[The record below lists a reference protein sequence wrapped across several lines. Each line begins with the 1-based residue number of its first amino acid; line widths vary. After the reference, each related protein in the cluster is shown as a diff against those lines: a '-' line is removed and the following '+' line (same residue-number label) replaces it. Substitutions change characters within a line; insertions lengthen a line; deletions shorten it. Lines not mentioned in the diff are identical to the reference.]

1 MAAARTPGPSW
12 PSGPGEGYYQDD
24 YAVRDQTRPDQALS
38 DQGQVVGIIT
48 ELAALLRDTRVNL
61 AISAGTLAAITIGLA
76 LEAAFSA
83 RALRPGAIGIVNGAL
98 LCGLLV
104 CWLRAVLLLATAGR
118 PVVNALSE
126 LRWRTGAPVDP
137 RPTWLTLPPPPAG
150 TNPEEWTWV
159 RAHLL
164 VGAARLSR
172 YRLQRADT
180 WTYVTAAGF
189 LVWTAFLLLGL

>member
-1 MAAARTPGPSW
+1 MAAARTPRASW
-12 PSGPGEGYYQDD
+12 PSGPVEGYYQDD
-24 YAVRDQTRPDQALS
+24 YAIQDQRVPNQLLS
-38 DQGQVVGIIT
+38 EDREAIGVIA

-61 AISAGTLAAITIGLA
+61 SISAGTLASITIGIA
-76 LEAAFSA
+76 LEAAFSV
-83 RALRPGAIGIVNGAL
+83 RALRPGALGIVNFAL
-98 LCGLLV
+98 LFGLLA
-104 CWLRAVLLLATAGR
+104 CWLRALLLLVTSGR

-126 LRWRTGAPVDP
+126 LRWRTGAPVDTRAP
-137 RPTWLTLPPPPAG
+137 WLTLPPVG

-164 VGAARLSR
+164 VGAARLMR

-180 WTYVTAAGF
+180 WTYVTAGAF

>member
-1 MAAARTPGPSW
+1 MAAIRTPGPSW
-12 PSGPGEGYYQDD
+12 PSGPSEGYYQDD
-24 YAVRDQTRPDQALS
+24 YAVQDQTVPNQALS
-38 DQGQVVGIIT
+38 ERGEALGVIT

-61 AISAGTLAAITIGLA
+61 SISAGTLAAITIGLA

-83 RALRPGAIGIVNGAL
+83 RALRPGALGIVNFAL
-98 LCGLLV
+98 LCGLLA
-104 CWLRAVLLLATAGR
+104 CWARAVLLLVTSGR

-126 LRWRTGAPVDP
+126 LRWRTGAPLDP
-137 RPTWLTLPPPPAG
+137 RATWLTLPPVG
-150 TNPEEWTWV
+150 TNPEEWTWI

-164 VGAARLSR
+164 VGAARLTR

>member
-1 MAAARTPGPSW
+1 MAAARIPGPSW
-12 PSGPGEGYYQDD
+12 PLGPGEGYYRDD
-24 YAVRDQTRPDQALS
+24 YAVQDQAPAEQREAL
-38 DQGQVVGIIT
+38 GVIT
-48 ELAALLRDTRVNL
+48 ELAALLRDARVNL
-61 AISAGTLAAITIGLA
+61 SISAGTLGAITIALA

-83 RALRPGAIGIVNGAL
+83 RALRPGAIGIVNGSL
-98 LCGLLV
+98 LFGLLA

-118 PVVNALSE
+118 PVLNALSE
-126 LRWRTGAPVDP
+126 LRWRTGAPIDP
-137 RPTWLTLPPPPAG
+137 RATWLTLPPVG
-150 TNPEEWTWV
+150 TNPEEWTWI

-180 WTYVTAAGF
+180 WTYVTAGGF

>member
-1 MAAARTPGPSW
+1 MAAAGTPGPSW

-24 YAVRDQTRPDQALS
+24 YAVQDRTAPDQALS
-38 DQGQVVGIIT
+38 EQGEALGVIT

-83 RALRPGAIGIVNGAL
+83 RALPSGALGIVNFAL
-98 LCGLLV
+98 LCGLLA

-137 RPTWLTLPPPPAG
+137 RPTWMSLPPVG
-150 TNPEEWTWV
+150 TNPEEWTWI

-172 YRLQRADT
+172 YRCQRADT
-180 WTYVTAAGF
+180 WTYVTAGAF
-189 LVWTAFLLLGL
+189 LVWTAFLLLGQ

>member
-12 PSGPGEGYYQDD
+12 PSGPNDGYYRDD
-24 YAVRDQTRPDQALS
+24 YAVQDQTRPDQALAE
-38 DQGQVVGIIT
+38 QREALGVIT
-48 ELAALLRDTRVNL
+48 ELAALLRDARVNL
-61 AISAGTLAAITIGLA
+61 SISAGTLGAITIALA

-83 RALRPGAIGIVNGAL
+83 RALRPGAVGLVNVAL
-98 LCGLLV
+98 LCGLLA

-118 PVVNALSE
+118 PVLNALSE

-137 RPTWLTLPPPPAG
+137 RPMWLTLPPVG
-150 TNPEEWTWV
+150 TNPEEWTWI

>member
-24 YAVRDQTRPDQALS
+24 YAVQDRTLPGQALS
-38 DQGQVVGIIT
+38 EQGEVMGVIT

-83 RALRPGAIGIVNGAL
+83 RALPPGALRFVNFAL
-98 LCGLLV
+98 LCLLLA
-104 CWLRAVLLLATAGR
+104 CWLRAVLLLATSGR

-126 LRWRTGAPVDP
+126 LRWRTGTPLDP
-137 RPTWLTLPPPPAG
+137 RARWLTLPPAG
-150 TNPEEWTWV
+150 TNPEEWTWI

-172 YRLQRADT
+172 YRLLRADT
-180 WTYVTAAGF
+180 WTYITAGGF

>member
-12 PSGPGEGYYQDD
+12 PSGPSEGYYQDD
-24 YAVRDQTRPDQALS
+24 YAVQDRTLPDQALS
-38 DQGQVVGIIT
+38 GQTEAQGVIT

-61 AISAGTLAAITIGLA
+61 SIGAGTLAVITIGLA

-83 RALRPGAIGIVNGAL
+83 RALPHGALGIVNFAL
-98 LCGLLV
+98 LCLLV
-104 CWLRAVLLLATAGR
+104 ACWLRAVLLLATSGR

-126 LRWRTGAPVDP
+126 LRWRTGAPLDP
-137 RPTWLTLPPPPAG
+137 RAPWLTLPPVG
-150 TNPEEWTWV
+150 TNPEEWTWI

-172 YRLQRADT
+172 YRLLRADT
-180 WTYVTAAGF
+180 WTYVTAGAF

>member
-1 MAAARTPGPSW
+1 MAATRTPGPTW
-12 PSGPGEGYYQDD
+12 PSGPAEGYYHDD
-24 YAVRDQTRPDQALS
+24 YAVQDQTMPNQVLS
-38 DQGQVVGIIT
+38 EPGEAMGVIT

-61 AISAGTLAAITIGLA
+61 SISAGTLAAITIGLA

-83 RALRPGAIGIVNGAL
+83 RALRGGALGIVNFAL
-98 LCGLLV
+98 LCLLLA
-104 CWLRAVLLLATAGR
+104 CWLRAVLLLATANR
-118 PVVNALSE
+118 PVLNALSE

-137 RPTWLTLPPPPAG
+137 RPTWLSLPPVG
-150 TNPEEWTWV
+150 TNPEEWTWI

-172 YRLQRADT
+172 WRCQRADT
-180 WTYVTAAGF
+180 WTYITAAGF

>member
-12 PSGPGEGYYQDD
+12 PSGPADGYHYHDD
-24 YAVRDQTRPDQALS
+24 YAVRDQTVPDGTLSERGEALGVIS
-38 DQGQVVGIIT
+38 

-61 AISAGTLAAITIGLA
+61 SISAGTLAAITIGLA

-83 RALRPGAIGIVNGAL
+83 RALRGGALGIVNFAL
-98 LCGLLV
+98 LCLLLA
-104 CWLRAVLLLATAGR
+104 CWLRAVLLLATSGR

-126 LRWRTGAPVDP
+126 LRWRTGAPLDTRAP
-137 RPTWLTLPPPPAG
+137 WLTLPPVG
-150 TNPEEWTWV
+150 TNPQEWTWI

-172 YRLQRADT
+172 YRLLRADT
-180 WTYVTAAGF
+180 WTYVTAGAF

>member
-1 MAAARTPGPSW
+1 MAATRTPGPAW
-12 PSGPGEGYYQDD
+12 PSGPAEGYYQDD
-24 YAVRDQTRPDQALS
+24 YAVQDQTAPHQALS
-38 DQGQVVGIIT
+38 EQGEALGVIT
-48 ELAALLRDTRVNL
+48 ELAALLRDARVNL
-61 AISAGTLAAITIGLA
+61 SISAGTLAAITIGVA

-83 RALRPGAIGIVNGAL
+83 RALPHGALGIANFAL
-98 LCGLLV
+98 LCGLFA
-104 CWLRAVLLLATAGR
+104 CWARALLLLLTSGR

-126 LRWRTGAPVDP
+126 LRWRTGAPADP
-137 RPTWLTLPPPPAG
+137 RAPWLSLPPVG

-180 WTYVTAAGF
+180 WTYVTAGAF

>member
-24 YAVRDQTRPDQALS
+24 YAAQDQTLPDRAQTGQTEAL
-38 DQGQVVGIIT
+38 GVIT
-48 ELAALLRDTRVNL
+48 ELAALLHDARVNL
-61 AISAGTLAAITIGLA
+61 AISAGTLGAITIGLA

-83 RALRPGAIGIVNGAL
+83 RALPPGALGIVHAAL
-98 LCGLLV
+98 LCGLLA

-137 RPTWLTLPPPPAG
+137 RPLWLTLPPVG
-150 TNPEEWTWV
+150 SNPEEWTWI

-180 WTYVTAAGF
+180 WTYVTAGGF
-189 LVWTAFLLLGL
+189 LVWSAFLLLGL

>member
-12 PSGPGEGYYQDD
+12 PSGPSEGYYPDD
-24 YAVRDQTRPDQALS
+24 YAVQDQIPPDQARS
-38 DQGQVVGIIT
+38 DQREALGIIT

-61 AISAGTLAAITIGLA
+61 SISAGTLGAITIGLA
-76 LEAAFSA
+76 LEAAFSP
-83 RALRPGAIGIVNGAL
+83 RALHPGAIGLVNAAL
-98 LCGLLV
+98 LCGVLA

-137 RPTWLTLPPPPAG
+137 RPTWLALPPVG
-150 TNPEEWTWV
+150 TNPEEWTWI

-180 WTYVTAAGF
+180 WTYVTAVGF
-189 LVWTAFLLLGL
+189 LVWTAFLLLGQ

>member
-1 MAAARTPGPSW
+1 MAAAGTPGPSW
-12 PSGPGEGYYQDD
+12 PSGPGMGYYQDD
-24 YAVRDQTRPDQALS
+24 YAVQDQTLADQARSEQSEAL
-38 DQGQVVGIIT
+38 GVIT

-83 RALRPGAIGIVNGAL
+83 RALRPGAFGLVNAAL
-98 LCGLLV
+98 LFGVLV
-104 CWLRAVLLLATAGR
+104 CWLRTVLLLATAGR
-118 PVVNALSE
+118 PVINALSE

-137 RPTWLTLPPPPAG
+137 RPTWLTLPPVG
-150 TNPEEWTWV
+150 TNPEEWTWI

-180 WTYVTAAGF
+180 WTSVTAAGF
-189 LVWTAFLLLGL
+189 LVWTAFVLLGV

>member
-1 MAAARTPGPSW
+1 MAATRTPGPSW
-12 PSGPGEGYYQDD
+12 PSGPSEGYYHDD
-24 YAVRDQTRPDQALS
+24 YAVQDQTVPNQVLSEQGEAL
-38 DQGQVVGIIT
+38 GVIT

-61 AISAGTLAAITIGLA
+61 SISAGTLAAITIGVA

-83 RALRPGAIGIVNGAL
+83 RALRPGALGIVNFAL
-98 LCGLLV
+98 LCGLLA
-104 CWLRAVLLLATAGR
+104 CWLRAVLLLATSGR

-137 RPTWLTLPPPPAG
+137 RPPWLSLPPVG
-150 TNPEEWTWV
+150 TNPEEWTWI

-180 WTYVTAAGF
+180 WTYVTAGAF

>member
-1 MAAARTPGPSW
+1 MATGMSARPSW
-12 PSGPGEGYYQDD
+12 PSGPAPGYYPDD
-24 YAVRDQTRPDQALS
+24 DGAQDQALQDQALP
-38 DQGQVVGIIT
+38 DQGPA
-48 ELAALLRDTRVNL
+48 LAVISEMAGLLRDTRGNL
-61 AISAGTLAAITIGLA
+61 LIGAGTLGAVTIGLA

-83 RALRPGAIGIVNGAL
+83 RALRPGVIGVFNVVL
-98 LCGLLV
+98 LCGLLG

-137 RPTWLTLPPPPAG
+137 RPRWLMLPPLG
-150 TNPEEWTWV
+150 SDPEEWTWI

-164 VGAARLSR
+164 LGAARLAR

-189 LVWTAFLLLGL
+189 LVWTAVILLGL